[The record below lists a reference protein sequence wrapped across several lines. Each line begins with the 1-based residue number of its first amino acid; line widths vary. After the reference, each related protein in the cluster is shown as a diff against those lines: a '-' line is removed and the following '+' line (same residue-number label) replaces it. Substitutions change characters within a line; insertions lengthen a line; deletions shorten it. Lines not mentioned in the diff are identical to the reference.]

1 MVPVTGLARSE
12 LPQAT
17 RKLRFSEENGPKASP
32 EQDIVLVLV
41 TCRMQLRE
49 GESARKGREVE
60 GREGVGWGRARNQ
73 LSTFLLMYTVQR
85 IARALLQQPVIKEH
99 S

>member
-41 TCRMQLRE
+41 TCRMHWRE
-49 GESARKGREVE
+49 GESARKGREGE
-60 GREGVGWGRARNQ
+60 GREGIGIGPTNNVA
-73 LSTFLLMYTVQR
+73 S
-85 IARALLQQPVIKEH
+85 
-99 S
+99 